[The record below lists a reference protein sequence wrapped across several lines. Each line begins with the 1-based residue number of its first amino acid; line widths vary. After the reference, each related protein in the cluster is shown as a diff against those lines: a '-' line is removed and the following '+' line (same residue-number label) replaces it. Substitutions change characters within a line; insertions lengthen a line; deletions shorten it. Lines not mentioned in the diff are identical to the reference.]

1 MKFDRSRVARKYR
14 RYRSRVVGAVA
25 TALLLS
31 IINHARAE
39 ETGEWSEF
47 TFLDHAPKTDLISEP
62 SPKSNSLVTI
72 VRGFASNRIGALFA
86 DKAQVHTVFFAI
98 GINHSGVKVFTL
110 PTGDQL
116 LLFYEAADIER
127 SDASGRWQFLG
138 GSGFYEG
145 IRGSGTYTAKEIWYD
160 GARID
165 FFEGAYEL
173 PNRYSDQLGSVIQD
187 SLVEDGT
194 K

>member
-1 MKFDRSRVARKYR
+1 MGAWVLINDRWYNFRAFAKIQFIGHNRARLRV
-14 RYRSRVVGAVA
+14 
-25 TALLLS
+25 
-31 IINHARAE
+31 
-39 ETGEWSEF
+39 
-47 TFLDHAPKTDLISEP
+47 D
-62 SPKSNSLVTI
+62 
-72 VRGFASNRIGALFA
+72 RIGALFA

-145 IRGSGTYTAKEIWYD
+145 IRSSGTYTAKEIWYD